1 MLSAMMPKTH
11 PSLSNKQEAA
21 LFPRILTIAAVAW
34 LTVAFAGQLLFGA
47 YIVIFYGGSTLA
59 GQFGKWN
66 DVLPHG
72 YSQGDWK
79 GNLVVG
85 IHVLLASVIVIG
97 GPLQLISRFRYPR
110 FHRWLGRVYV
120 ILAIVVSTA
129 GLTMVWTRGAVGDTT
144 QHISISI
151 QAVYIIGFA
160 LLTIY
165 YARTHQFEKHRNW
178 ALRLYMVVNGVWF
191 FRVGLMAWL
200 LIHGGPA
207 GFDPKTFT
215 GPFLTALA
223 ILTYAVPI
231 QLIVLE
237 MYIYS
242 ARSKS
247 KIFQITTSII
257 IFISTII
264 TGLGVFGAT
273 IGMWLPRLR

>member
-1 MLSAMMPKTH
+1 
-11 PSLSNKQEAA
+11 
-21 LFPRILTIAAVAW
+21 
-34 LTVAFAGQLLFGA
+34 
-47 YIVIFYGGSTLA
+47 
-59 GQFGKWN
+59 
-66 DVLPHG
+66 
-72 YSQGDWK
+72 
-79 GNLVVG
+79 
-85 IHVLLASVIVIG
+85 
-97 GPLQLISRFRYPR
+97 
-110 FHRWLGRVYV
+110 
-120 ILAIVVSTA
+120 
-129 GLTMVWTRGAVGDTT
+129 
-144 QHISISI
+144 
-151 QAVYIIGFA
+151 
-160 LLTIY
+160 
-165 YARTHQFEKHRNW
+165 
-178 ALRLYMVVNGVWF
+178 MVVNGVWF